1 MKIIVLLLSIIGTVS
16 VYLTRNSVPLE
27 FCLATDKDCRNVY
40 DSLENILYFVPLVL
54 VFSLIT
60 YWLPVRVFN
69 SWLKFLLVWG
79 SLTLLV
85 TTLIHTG
92 YLLPDRDVYSN
103 GLKTLITF
111 LMYGIFVIGSII
123 TIVRGIN
130 RKNRLAFR
138 YD

>member
-1 MKIIVLLLSIIGTVS
+1 MKIIVLLLSIIGTIG
-16 VYLTRNSVPLE
+16 VYLTRHSVPLE
-27 FCLATDKDCRNVY
+27 FCLATDIDCRNVY

-60 YWLPVRVFN
+60 YGLPLRVFN

-92 YLLPDRDVYSN
+92 YILADGDIYSN
-103 GLKTLITF
+103 GLNTLIT
-111 LMYGIFVIGSII
+111 LVMYGIFVIGSII
-123 TIVRGIN
+123 TIVRGY
-130 RKNRLAFR
+130 KKTTGQTLG
-138 YD
+138 